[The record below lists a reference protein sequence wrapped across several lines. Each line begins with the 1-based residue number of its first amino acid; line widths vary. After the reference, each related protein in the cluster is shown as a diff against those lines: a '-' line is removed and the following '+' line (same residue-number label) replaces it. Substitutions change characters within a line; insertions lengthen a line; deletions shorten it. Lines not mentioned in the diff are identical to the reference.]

1 MYMVKDKT
9 KTLSLSRKH
18 LTQRVSELL
27 WWWEKNSEESL
38 RGRCCGGGD
47 GRRRWSW
54 IYLWGWVC
62 NRCCVLTFPA
72 IPNQVITA
80 APPAL
85 FSTMTTGVCTRVFER
100 LFVTLLNSVHGWG
113 TQGLKWDLTQP
124 SPIEH
129 WCLVL
134 LLSRNKNTTTDHSEV
149 FILFKGKKKNN
160 ATKNL
165 NSVSDKTLSS
175 ATAGKSRHHLQQ
187 QCFCKHFFL
196 VLLLYRKNAYWIT
209 LKADSGL
216 TCLFFT
222 TQSPKIYPLKSW
234 IHFIIKTDTL
244 P

>member
-113 TQGLKWDLTQP
+113 HPGVKVGSYTAF
-124 SPIEH
+124 
-129 WCLVL
+129 
-134 LLSRNKNTTTDHSEV
+134 TDRALMPCP
-149 FILFKGKKKNN
+149 FIIAK
-160 ATKNL
+160 
-165 NSVSDKTLSS
+165 
-175 ATAGKSRHHLQQ
+175 Q
-187 QCFCKHFFL
+187 KHN
-196 VLLLYRKNAYWIT
+196 YR
-209 LKADSGL
+209 SFRG
-216 TCLFFT
+216 F
-222 TQSPKIYPLKSW
+222 
-234 IHFIIKTDTL
+234 HFI
-244 P
+244 